1 MEFIKPNTNFDF
13 VGKRKIAYGVSISL
27 ILISIFSLVFHGGP
41 KYGIDFI
48 GGTIIQVKFPNS
60 VVTENIKSGL
70 ADIGL
75 MNTTIQTFGD
85 PRDYEYLIRTDK
97 PVQTNDTFSQQ
108 VKDTIQKATGTE
120 PDIRRI
126 EMVGPQVGKDL
137 QEKALF
143 AIYYSML
150 FIAIYISGRFDFKWI
165 ACATIAAALMGSVYL
180 LSLWHISM
188 AILTPLA
195 FIITLVLFWVL
206 NLKYAMGAIV
216 ALIHDVIITVG
227 CFSLLGKEF
236 SLPIIA
242 AVLSIMGYSLND
254 TIIVYDR
261 IRENLRKHP
270 KNTLAVT
277 INRSVNETLS
287 RTILTSGLTL
297 MAVISLFIFGGGII
311 HDFALAMLVGIVVG
325 TYSSIYVASPVL
337 LAWQKNAGKKK

>member
-27 ILISIFSLVFHGGP
+27 ILLSIFSLVFHGGP
-41 KYGIDFI
+41 KYGIDFA
-48 GGTIIQVKFPNS
+48 GGTIIQVKFPTS

-70 ADIGL
+70 AGMGL
-75 MNTTIQTFGD
+75 VNTTIQTFGD
-85 PRDYEYLIRTDK
+85 PREFEYLIRTDK
-97 PVQTNDTFSQQ
+97 PVQTTDTFSQQ
-108 VKDTIQKATGTE
+108 VKNSIKQATGTE

-150 FIAIYISGRFDFKWI
+150 FIAIYISGRFDFRWI
-165 ACATIAAALMGSVYL
+165 ACAVIAAALMGSVYL
-180 LSLWHISM
+180 LSQWHISM
-188 AILTPLA
+188 AILTAIAL
-195 FIITLVLFWVL
+195 IITLVLFWIL

-216 ALIHDVIITVG
+216 ALIHDVVITVG
-227 CFSLLGKEF
+227 CFSLFGKEF

-261 IRENLRKHP
+261 IRENLHKYP
-270 KNTLAVT
+270 KNTLGIT

-297 MAVISLFIFGGGII
+297 LAVVSLFIFGGGII

-325 TYSSIYVASPVL
+325 TYSSIYVASPIL
-337 LAWQKNAGKKK
+337 MAWQDAGKKK

>member
-27 ILISIFSLVFHGGP
+27 ILISILSLVFHGGP
-41 KYGIDFI
+41 KYGIDFV

-75 MNTTIQTFGD
+75 MNITIQTFGD
-85 PRDYEYLIRTDK
+85 PRDNEYLIRTDK

-108 VKDTIQKATGTE
+108 VKGTIQKATGTE

-150 FIAIYISGRFDFKWI
+150 FIAIYISGRFDFRWM
-165 ACATIAAALMGSVYL
+165 ACAIIAAALMGSVYL

-195 FIITLVLFWVL
+195 FIITLVLFWIL

-216 ALIHDVIITVG
+216 ALIHDVVITVG

-261 IRENLRKHP
+261 IRENLHKHP

-277 INRSVNETLS
+277 INHSVNETLS

-297 MAVISLFIFGGGII
+297 LAVISLFIFGGGII

-325 TYSSIYVASPVL
+325 TYSSIYVASPIL
-337 LAWQKNAGKKK
+337 LAWQNAGKKK

>member
-1 MEFIKPNTNFDF
+1 MEFIKPNINIDF
-13 VGKRKIAYGVSISL
+13 VGKRKIAYSVSLALILLSIISL
-27 ILISIFSLVFHGGP
+27 IYHGGP
-41 KYGIDFI
+41 KYGIDFA
-48 GGTIIQVKFPNS
+48 GGTIIQIKFPAS
-60 VVTENIKSGL
+60 VEISNIKSGL
-70 ADIGL
+70 AGVGL
-75 MNTTIQTFGD
+75 ENTTIQTFGD
-85 PRDYEYLIRTDK
+85 PKDNEYLIRTEIPLKTDE
-97 PVQTNDTFSQQ
+97 NFSQQ
-108 VKDTIQKATGTE
+108 IKGAVQKTTGSE

-150 FIAIYISGRFDFKWI
+150 FIAIYISGRFEFKWL
-165 ACATIAAALMGSVYL
+165 ACATIAVVLMGGIYL
-180 LSLWHISM
+180 LSKLSISM
-188 AILTPLA
+188 AILTALA
-195 FIITLVLFWVL
+195 LVITLVLFWIL

-216 ALIHDVIITVG
+216 ALIHDVVITVG

-270 KNTLAVT
+270 KKPLAEN

-287 RTILTSGLTL
+287 RTILTSGITL
-297 MAVISLFIFGGGII
+297 VAVLSLFILGGGTI
-311 HDFALAMLVGIVVG
+311 HDFALAMLMGIVVG
-325 TYSSIYVASPVL
+325 TYSSVYVASPIL
-337 LAWQKNAGKKK
+337 LAWQDLAKKK